1 MGLLPL
7 RAKRLLLD
15 ETVPGAHMTVVPEMR
30 ISDWARLLRNPT
42 EREID
47 HWIMRGERSVWPHMT
62 ALIMRLRVEITLDR
76 GYQLVRRTGRHV
88 ALVGDEEENEE
99 GAGAMEVRSARK
111 RKRTRAASTGN
122 VAQ

>member
-1 MGLLPL
+1 
-7 RAKRLLLD
+7 
-15 ETVPGAHMTVVPEMR
+15 MTVVPEMR